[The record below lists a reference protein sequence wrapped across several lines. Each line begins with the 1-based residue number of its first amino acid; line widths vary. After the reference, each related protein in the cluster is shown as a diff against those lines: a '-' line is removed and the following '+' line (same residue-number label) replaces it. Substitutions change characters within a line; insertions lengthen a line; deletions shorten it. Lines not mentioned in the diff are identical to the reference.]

1 MLEDKRQGLTQ
12 PGGMSPVLFDCQET
26 WHSVSWNDHTDTS
39 MRHEATLSYKTE
51 IILNLPI
58 LMLCH
63 LDKPRYIRS

>member
-1 MLEDKRQGLTQ
+1 
-12 PGGMSPVLFDCQET
+12 
-26 WHSVSWNDHTDTS
+26 